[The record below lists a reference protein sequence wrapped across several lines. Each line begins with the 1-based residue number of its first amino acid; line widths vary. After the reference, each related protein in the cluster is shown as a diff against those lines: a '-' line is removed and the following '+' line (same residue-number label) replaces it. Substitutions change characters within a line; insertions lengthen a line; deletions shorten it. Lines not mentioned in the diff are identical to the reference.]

1 MSSSQLGLVL
11 LVAVIVA
18 VVVAADRRRTI
29 AVCIFEGGKVRI
41 ARGRLSPRVLT
52 EVRDVAERNRLSGGK
67 LVIRRENR
75 QIRLDL
81 DGVTDARAAQQ
92 LRNVLG
98 RFRLPELTS

>member
-1 MSSSQLGLVL
+1 MTSSQIGLVL

-29 AVCIFEGGKVRI
+29 AVCAFEGGKVRI
-41 ARGRLSPRVLT
+41 VRGRLSPRVLS

-75 QIRLDL
+75 AIRLDL
-81 DGVTDARAAQQ
+81 DGVGDARAAQQ